1 MSDNDRSFHENLDLL
16 IKLFKRLKEK
26 TSLDEIQGIDKSFYQ
41 NFEYLINNYEKM
53 KDQIS
58 EELLDKFGEPVKDM
72 IAGLVD
78 QLMNELGD
86 DYETFLEAEEESTGK
101 PESITEDIDDLS
113 KIDEMLSDPNLSEEQ
128 INKLLD
134 QRSKLKGN

>member
-1 MSDNDRSFHENLDLL
+1 
-16 IKLFKRLKEK
+16 LKEK

-86 DYETFLEAEEESTGK
+86 DYETFMESESDSPGI
-101 PESITEDIDDLS
+101 PEPITDEVVDVS
-113 KIDEMLSDPNLSEEQ
+113 KIDEMLSNPDLTEEE

-134 QRSKLKGN
+134 QRSKLKGE